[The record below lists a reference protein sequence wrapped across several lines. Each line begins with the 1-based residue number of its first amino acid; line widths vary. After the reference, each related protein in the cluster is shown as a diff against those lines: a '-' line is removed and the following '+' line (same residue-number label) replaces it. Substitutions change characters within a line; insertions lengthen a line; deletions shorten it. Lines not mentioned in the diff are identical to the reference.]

1 VTDVEVTPGSQAAL
15 REANRRRVVEALRE
29 AGTLTQAEIARTTGL
44 SAASVSNIV
53 RDLRTAGTV
62 SVRGTSSNGRRAR
75 AVTLRRASGAVAA
88 VDFGN
93 SRITAAVG
101 DTDGRTLVRESIP
114 YDVAADPAKGV
125 RRAVWLLETV
135 LAGARLDLSSVLGVC
150 AAVPGPVDV
159 RTGEVGAIT
168 SMPAWAGARP
178 AELLGARLG
187 VPVQAENDANLA
199 AQAEAAE
206 GAGRGVQHLVYVRL
220 SQGVG
225 AGIMV
230 EGRLFRGAGGT
241 AGEIGHI
248 GLDERGQ
255 VCRCG
260 NRGCL
265 ETLVGAPY
273 LVDMVPT
280 QGAPGAPRDLDGLIG
295 AAEQGDPGARR
306 ILSEAGSALGRG
318 VAVLVNAF
326 NPEMV
331 LVGGELA
338 GAGERL
344 MEPCRRSLELGAL
357 GSALRDLRIEP
368 GALGENAVIRGALR
382 AAAAAVPAV

>member
-1 VTDVEVTPGSQAAL
+1 MTDVEVTPGSQAAL

-29 AGTLTQAEIARTTGL
+29 AGTLTQAEIARATGL

-75 AVTLRRASGAVAA
+75 AVTLRRAPGAVAA
-88 VDFGN
+88 LDFGN

-114 YDVAADPAKGV
+114 YEVAADPAKGV

-135 LAGARLDLSSVLGVC
+135 LAGARLDRSAVLGVC

-168 SMPAWAGARP
+168 CMPAWAGARP
-178 AELLGARLG
+178 AELLAARLG
-187 VPVQAENDANLA
+187 LPALAENDANLA
-199 AQAEAAE
+199 VQAEAAE
-206 GAGRGVQHLVYVRL
+206 GAGRGVRHLVYVRL

-280 QGAPGAPRDLDGLIG
+280 QGGPGAPSDLGGLIG
-295 AAEQGDPGARR
+295 AAERGDPGARR
-306 ILSEAGSALGRG
+306 IVSEAGSALGRG

-331 LVGGELA
+331 LIGGELA
-338 GAGERL
+338 AAGERL

-368 GALGENAVIRGALR
+368 GALGEDAVIRGALR
-382 AAAAAVPAV
+382 AAASAVPAG